1 MPTSN
6 SRRYKFA
13 TIAATATL
21 VATFVMFPT
30 ANASASAGTT
40 HKISFHGNSNGT
52 IISYDGLAIEKKA
65 SVSYKCDSS
74 TGGYT
79 LTAKNFN
86 VIGSDGRPYQRPLPD
101 WNLNV
106 TVTNPTSTF
115 SATFSVPLLQNPST
129 ELFDA
134 AVTDVTL
141 QETCVSAATVRVY
154 LFDSTDGNL
163 GYYQRGTFR

>member
-1 MPTSN
+1 MPTSS

-30 ANASASAGTT
+30 ANASASGTT

-65 SVSYKCDSS
+65 SVKYTCNSS
-74 TGGYT
+74 TGAYT

-86 VIGSDGRPYQRPLPD
+86 IIGSDAHAYQRPLPD

-106 TVTNPTSTF
+106 TVANPSSSF

-134 AVTDVTL
+134 TVKDVTL
-141 QETCVSAATVRVY
+141 QETCVAAGTVRVY

-163 GYYQRGTFR
+163 GYYQRGTMR